1 MFGKFGQ
8 NAAPARAVAGLHHG
22 ELRDIKKWLW
32 KKIRLTQINIHFA
45 YLLMQDNL
53 KFLFY
58 FTVHYAQY
66 PTVHRGG
73 HMRLSGGW
81 VGAAL

>member
-1 MFGKFGQ
+1 MVNCVWKIWSKRGSGQ
-8 NAAPARAVAGLHHG
+8 SCSWAAPWGTS
-22 ELRDIKKWLW
+22 EIKKWLW

-58 FTVHYAQY
+58 FTMHNIPQCIVLA
-66 PTVHRGG
+66 T
-73 HMRLSGGW
+73 
-81 VGAAL
+81 